1 MLVVLALVAQ
11 IQTKSCM
18 GILNLHQTECFL
30 YSRSRVYGCV
40 IQLERLFVAKIPM
53 RILNVR
59 ASRGRT
65 DWAGAGAGAGAEPEL
80 DSSMAD
86 GSCNCG

>member
-1 MLVVLALVAQ
+1 MRNTA
-11 IQTKSCM
+11 
-18 GILNLHQTECFL
+18 
-30 YSRSRVYGCV
+30 
-40 IQLERLFVAKIPM
+40 RLFVAKIPM